1 MFHFRGGGALQIGIL
16 LSAVQECGWEWSG
29 TTRPEGSTVV
39 TMKEPSTSHAGRAR
53 EEGRAS
59 PHMRVWL
66 VGD

>member
-1 MFHFRGGGALQIGIL
+1 M
-16 LSAVQECGWEWSG
+16 
-29 TTRPEGSTVV
+29 V

-66 VGD
+66 GGLAVKGQEGVMRD